1 MENQDYIAI
10 ETICRYH
17 EVSEGFII
25 SLNDSDLIEITIINQ
40 VKCIPHSQLS
50 ALEKFVRLHHDLE
63 INPQGIDVINHLMNK
78 IDLLQEEL
86 LRLKKRLELYE

>member
-1 MENQDYIAI
+1 MENESYISI

-25 SLNDSDLIEITIINQ
+25 ALNDSDLIQITIVDE
-40 VKCIPHSQLS
+40 VKCIPNSQLG

-63 INPQGIDVINHLMNK
+63 INSQGIDVINHLVNK
-78 IDLLQEEL
+78 IDSLQEEIVR
-86 LRLKKRLELYE
+86 LRKRLALYE